1 MAMTCGLRLTVGG
14 EGFLN
19 FGAIGCLV
27 MGTIFGALCGFL
39 SHLNIV
45 LLPKR
50 DLASSYL
57 AASLFLWICF
67 WFYLAGTEATGA
79 VRNGLTILIVMFFVA
94 RVRVPSRQLSG
105 DFSAEFSS

>member
-1 MAMTCGLRLTVGG
+1 
-14 EGFLN
+14 
-19 FGAIGCLV
+19 

-39 SHLNIV
+39 SHLNTV
-45 LLPKR
+45 LLQKR

-79 VRNGLTILIVMFFVA
+79 VRNGLTVLVVMFFVA